1 FLEEVNAKADYFR
14 NLLEANL
21 EVLDNVSDIRGG
33 GFLIG
38 IELENAAEPVITE
51 LRDKGLLILTAGTN
65 VLRILPPLTVSYAE
79 IDQAIYLLKSVL
91 ENQLIGS
98 EEG

>member
-1 FLEEVNAKADYFR
+1 
-14 NLLEANL
+14 LEANL

>member
-1 FLEEVNAKADYFR
+1 NAKADYFR

>member
-1 FLEEVNAKADYFR
+1 
-14 NLLEANL
+14 
-21 EVLDNVSDIRGG
+21 
-33 GFLIG
+33 
-38 IELENAAEPVITE
+38 AAEPVITE